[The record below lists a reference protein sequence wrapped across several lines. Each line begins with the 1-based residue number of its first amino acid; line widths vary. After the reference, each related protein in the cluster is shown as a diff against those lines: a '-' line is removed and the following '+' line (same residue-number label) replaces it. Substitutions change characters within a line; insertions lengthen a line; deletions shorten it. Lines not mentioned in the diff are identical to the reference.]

1 VAKEVAG
8 IFKGKSAEQLAG
20 IQKQIESTIS
30 QRAEGVDIGYWES
43 LLSQLKGKQVI
54 QKNGCFG
61 AASLR
66 KIISAHMA
74 RARLRDKHQN
84 NLMKKLLLLKN
95 QQGVK
100 EELGDEQRPST
111 STVKDEAT
119 QIISEDSRNTKGT
132 SEDENDDEEDK

>member
-1 VAKEVAG
+1 
-8 IFKGKSAEQLAG
+8 
-20 IQKQIESTIS
+20 
-30 QRAEGVDIGYWES
+30 
-43 LLSQLKGKQVI
+43 
-54 QKNGCFG
+54 
-61 AASLR
+61 
-66 KIISAHMA
+66 
-74 RARLRDKHQN
+74 
-84 NLMKKLLLLKN
+84 MKKLLLLKN

>member
-1 VAKEVAG
+1 MVTYVAA
-8 IFKGKSAEQLAG
+8 
-20 IQKQIESTIS
+20 
-30 QRAEGVDIGYWES
+30 Y
-43 LLSQLKGKQVI
+43 
-54 QKNGCFG
+54 
-61 AASLR
+61 LR
-66 KIISAHMA
+66 IRISAHMA

-111 STVKDEAT
+111 STVKDEPT